1 MVENQTFMKTKIKLY
16 RDEAPYFRDKEMS
29 KVESNYIFL
38 VVILIDLVLKKD

>member
-1 MVENQTFMKTKIKLY
+1 MVENQTFMKNIFNHIF
-16 RDEAPYFRDKEMS
+16 APYFRDKEMS